1 MGLYIL
7 NRPLNVCSLEKIQG
21 FVTEIF
27 LVYVSFKITSWR
39 SVLLV
44 EEILEKTTDLPTVTD
59 MLYHKMLYP
68 VHLAMSMIQTH
79 NISGDRH

>member
-1 MGLYIL
+1 LYIL

-27 LVYVSFKITSWR
+27 LVYVSFKVTSWR

-44 EEILEKTTDLPTVTD
+44 EEILEKTTD

-68 VHLAMSMIQTH
+68 VHLAMSRIQTH